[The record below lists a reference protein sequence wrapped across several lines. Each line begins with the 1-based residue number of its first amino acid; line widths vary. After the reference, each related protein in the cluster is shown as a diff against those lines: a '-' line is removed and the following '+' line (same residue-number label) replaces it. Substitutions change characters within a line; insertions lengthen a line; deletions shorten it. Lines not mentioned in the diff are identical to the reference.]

1 MNTTPTTTLTAE
13 LIAVSVG
20 RVREVEHRGN
30 AVTTGIYKAPVT
42 GPVIARGVNL
52 VGDEQADLAVH
63 GGPGKAVY
71 GFASEHY
78 PAWSEAFPEIEF
90 SWGAFG
96 ENLTTAGIV
105 EDDLMIGDRFRVGT
119 AELTVTQP
127 RQPCF
132 KFGIRLGDPRVGK
145 HMIATGQSGFYF
157 TISQEGELQ
166 QGYRLELIDRLNDA
180 LPLAE
185 MNRLFYDKRAAAA
198 ELRRVADA
206 PGMLDE
212 WREWFTREADKREAG

>member
-1 MNTTPTTTLTAE
+1 MPMSDIALSAK
-13 LIAVSVG
+13 LLAVSVG
-20 RVREVEHRGN
+20 GVREIEHNGRS
-30 AVTTGIYKAPVT
+30 VPTGIYKSPVI
-42 GPVIARGVNL
+42 GPVKACGVSL
-52 VGDEQADLAVH
+52 VGDEQADLTVH

-78 PAWSEAFPEIEF
+78 PAWREAFPDVEF
-90 SWGAFG
+90 TWGAFG
-96 ENLTTAGIV
+96 ENLTTGGIV

-119 AELTVTQP
+119 AELTITQP

-132 KFGIRLGDPRVGK
+132 KFAIRLGDKRVGK

-157 TISQEGELQ
+157 TISREGELQ
-166 QGYRLELIDRLNDA
+166 QGDRMELIDRLDHA